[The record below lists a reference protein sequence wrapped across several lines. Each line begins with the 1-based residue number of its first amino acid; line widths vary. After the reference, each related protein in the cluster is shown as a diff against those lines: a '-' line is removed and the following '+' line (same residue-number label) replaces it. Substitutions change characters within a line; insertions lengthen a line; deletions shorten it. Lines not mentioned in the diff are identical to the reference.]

1 MVWRGVVKLEVSV
14 MRTLILFC
22 LATLVFCTSA
32 VAADKREAI
41 FEVSLDMDRNGTND
55 RAVLV
60 LVGPGRDKIWDLARG
75 VYPLSENE
83 TLDLEI
89 YLGSKDQPI
98 DIAKPPTIRK
108 QSIIDKERTR
118 WVQSLEVVNNNT
130 LKLSSNY
137 QPGSSHDEEETLI
150 IVHRNG
156 QFLVGGLNTFW
167 ENPNGIGN
175 CQLNLFTGKGIRAEG
190 EFPGPKPN
198 FKAEVKPVPLVNW
211 SEKTRPK
218 QCDQRD

>member
-1 MVWRGVVKLEVSV
+1 MEASV
-14 MRTLILFC
+14 MRTLIWYC
-22 LATLVFCTSA
+22 LVSLVFCTSV
-32 VAADKREAI
+32 VAADKREII
-41 FEVSLDMDRNGTND
+41 FEVSLDMDRDEITD
-55 RAVLV
+55 RAVLM

-75 VYPLSENE
+75 VYPLSDNE
-83 TLDLEI
+83 TVDLAI

-98 DIAKPPTIRK
+98 DTAKPPTIRK

-118 WVQSLEVVNNNT
+118 WVQSLEVVNNNA

-137 QPGSSHDEEETLI
+137 QPGSSHDVEETLI

-156 QFLVGGLNTFW
+156 QFLVAGLNTFW

-198 FKAEVKPVPLVNW
+198 FKAKVKPVPLVNW

>member
-1 MVWRGVVKLEVSV
+1 MEVST
-14 MRTLILFC
+14 MRSLMLFG
-22 LATLVFCTSA
+22 LVTLVFCTSV
-32 VAADKREAI
+32 VAADTRETI
-41 FEVSLDMDRNGTND
+41 FEVSLDLDRDGIAD
-55 RAVLV
+55 RAALV
-60 LVGPGRDKIWDLARG
+60 LIGPGRDKILDLSRG
-75 VYPLSENE
+75 VYSLSENE
-83 TLDLEI
+83 SVDLAI
-89 YLGSKDQPI
+89 YMGAKDQPI
-98 DIAKPPTIRK
+98 DIEKPPTILK
-108 QSIIDKERTR
+108 QNIINKERTS
-118 WVQSLEVVNNNT
+118 WVQSLEVVNGNA

-175 CQLNLFTGKGIRAEG
+175 CQLNLFTGNGIRAEG
-190 EFPGPKPN
+190 EFPGPKSN
-198 FKAEVKPVPLVNW
+198 FKAKVKPVPLADW

>member
-1 MVWRGVVKLEVSV
+1 MEVST
-14 MRTLILFC
+14 MRTLIHFC
-22 LATLVFCTSA
+22 LVTLVFSTSV

-41 FEVSLDMDRNGTND
+41 FEVSLDMDRDGTTD
-55 RAVLV
+55 RAVLF
-60 LVGPGRDKIWDLARG
+60 LVGPGRDKIWDLGRG

-83 TLDLEI
+83 TVDLAI

-98 DIAKPPTIRK
+98 DIAKPSTILK
-108 QSIIDKERTR
+108 QNIIDKERTR
-118 WVQSLEVVNNNT
+118 WVQSLEVVNNNA

-150 IVHRNG
+150 IVYRKG
-156 QFLVGGLNTFW
+156 QFLVAGLNTFW

-175 CQLNLFTGKGIRAEG
+175 CQLNLLTGNGILAEG

-198 FKAEVKPVPLVNW
+198 FKAKVKAVPLANW